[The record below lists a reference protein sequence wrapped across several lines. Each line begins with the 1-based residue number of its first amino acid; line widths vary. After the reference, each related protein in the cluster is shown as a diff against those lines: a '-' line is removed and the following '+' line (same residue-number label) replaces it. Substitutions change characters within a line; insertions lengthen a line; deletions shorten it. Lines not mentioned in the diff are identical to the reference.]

1 MKTTTLVLLVP
12 LLALAV
18 TTTGLGQSLPRSS
31 PLAEAD
37 MAEIVGMGACAL
49 AEGFMAGAALGAA
62 VAVFVPGAQGTAAIL
77 GFTVAAFKIGTVI
90 AC

>member
-1 MKTTTLVLLVP
+1 LKTTTFALLIP

-18 TTTGLGQSLPRSS
+18 ATTGMGQLLPQSS
-31 PLAEAD
+31 PLTEAD
-37 MAEIVGMGACAL
+37 MAKIVGMGPCAL

-77 GFTVAAFKIGTVI
+77 GFTVAAFKIGTVV